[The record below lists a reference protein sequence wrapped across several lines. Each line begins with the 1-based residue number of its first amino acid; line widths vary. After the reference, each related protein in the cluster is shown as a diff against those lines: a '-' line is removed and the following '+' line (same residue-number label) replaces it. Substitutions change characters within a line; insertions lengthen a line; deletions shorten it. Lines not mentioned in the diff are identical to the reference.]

1 MENDASPTVPK
12 LITEVNDS
20 DPTLY
25 VHLDDVEHFNAHKK
39 RFRQTSDGSHKNQEI
54 ESVHAYY
61 AKELADVET
70 KWAQRLSS
78 AISDLKKTHQR
89 DRDTL
94 TAECTCTTNAARMAH
109 AGEIQRL
116 RVRIQTLEHTV
127 ESQQNELSNHAEAD
141 AQMRQVE
148 LRTQRLDYVG
158 QFIDKFKSVTKKAR
172 LPPPVQSLITDFMS
186 NEMLED
192 LSTRFLTVGKVAFEM
207 LHYELPIDRLA
218 KVGIYASDKYLEVYA
233 HRPPKYNRFVGGN
246 PVIEVNYYTDTDR
259 WIIEDAIKRERL
271 DNLGVSTNGLNQ

>member
-1 MENDASPTVPK
+1 MDLNHNAIPKPNSNDTS
-12 LITEVNDS
+12 NDQILFQN
-20 DPTLY
+20 T
-25 VHLDDVEHFNAHKK
+25 HLDEVHIFN
-39 RFRQTSDGSHKNQEI
+39 SHKRRQGE
-54 ESVHAYY
+54 VADDDCAYDKLEELRVLH
-61 AKELADVET
+61 AKELTDIKRSHERHIHET
-70 KWAQRLSS
+70 K
-78 AISDLKKTHQR
+78 
-89 DRDTL
+89 
-94 TAECTCTTNAARMAH
+94 AECQRVLDSARMAH
-109 AGEIQRL
+109 SGQLANKSLEIRQL
-116 RVRIQTLEHTV
+116 LIRIQTLEETI

-148 LRTQRLDYVG
+148 LRTHRLDYVD

-172 LPPPVQSLITDFMS
+172 LPPPVQSLITDIMS
-186 NEMLED
+186 NELLED

-246 PVIEVNYYTDTDR
+246 PAIEVNYYTDTDR

-271 DNLGVSTNGLNQ
+271 DQMGVPAGGLG